1 MAILKTE
8 KFAVREA
15 AEVTFIDLATQKPIV
30 TLDTLKVSTLK
41 SSSSTDYA
49 RGGVGNPK
57 LIGFTGDK
65 EMPFTIQDALFDLKA
80 LALITGNKPTAGTAD
95 QFYRA
100 AFVVNDDTAAN
111 GITLDTGVTKLQ
123 VFIDGE
129 EVAETTDY
137 TFGTDK
143 LTLTAAEV
151 GQKVEVYGVKA
162 GKGATTIHFS
172 AKSFPAT
179 VKIIAEVLVRDLE
192 TGQDFVGNLVI
203 PKAKINDDF
212 QMDFSPEGDPSVLD
226 IPTEILQDPAEE
238 DMVKLI
244 IFDNET
250 E

>member
-15 AEVTFIDLATQKPIV
+15 AEVTFFDLATKKPIV

-49 RGGVGNPK
+49 RGGRGNPK
-57 LIGFTGDK
+57 IVGFTGDK

-80 LALITGNKPTAGTAD
+80 LALITGNKPTSGTAD

-100 AFVVNDDTAAN
+100 TFIINEETKTD
-111 GITLDTGVTKLQ
+111 GITIDTGVTKIQ
-123 VFIDGE
+123 VFVDGG
-129 EVAETTDY
+129 EVAETTNY
-137 TFGTDK
+137 TVSAGK
-143 LTLTAAEV
+143 ITLTAAQV

-172 AKSFPAT
+172 QSFPAN

-212 QMDFSPEGDPSVLD
+212 QMDFSPDGDPSVLD
-226 IPTEILQDPAEE
+226 IPTEILQDAAEQ
-238 DMVKLI
+238 DMVQLI

>member
-15 AEVTFIDLATQKPIV
+15 AEVTFIDLATKKPIV
-30 TLDTLKVSTLK
+30 TLDTLKVSTLQ

-57 LIGFTGDK
+57 LVGFTGDK
-65 EMPFTIQDALFDLKA
+65 EMLFTIQDALFDLKA
-80 LALITGNKPTAGTAD
+80 LALIIGNKATAGTAD
-95 QFYRA
+95 QFYRG
-100 AFVVNDDTAAN
+100 AFVVNEETKAN
-111 GITLDTGVTKLQ
+111 GITLDEGVTKLQ
-123 VFIDGE
+123 VFVDGA
-129 EVAETTDY
+129 EVAETDDY
-137 TFGTDK
+137 TFSTDK

-162 GKGATTIHFS
+162 GKGATTLHFS
-172 AKSFPAT
+172 AKAFPAT
-179 VKIIAEVLVRDLE
+179 VKIVAEVLVRDLE

-203 PKAKINDDF
+203 PRAKINDDF

-226 IPTEILQDPAEE
+226 IPTEILQDPAEK
-238 DMVKLI
+238 DMVQLI